1 MLNFLAQGDYAIAW
15 ITAPIWMISVFFI
28 SKRYQNIKRVSRLKY
43 WSLTFTIGI
52 LLAGV
57 LPVFWI
63 IAEINLAFGSL
74 FLGLA
79 IFLGALASA
88 WLALG
93 RTRDMGESKALQ
105 AAFSWFPIVNIFT
118 IFGAPIDKMF
128 ASPTWGHFV
137 KRFSAAILLPISAL
151 IIAFAAWFLLSDRM
165 LMAQVGI
172 PEISRDYLRKNIADQ
187 VNAQSPRQIDQMT
200 TLLGAEING
209 ETLFYVYEL
218 TPEAIDNGP
227 ELFEE
232 WSQAYQLP
240 SLCKGGTLMSF
251 DRSGIDI
258 SLAYL
263 DNQGE
268 VFIIIDLEPNNC

>member
-28 SKRYQNIKRVSRLKY
+28 SKRYQNIKRISRLKY

-63 IAEINLAFGSL
+63 IAEINLVFGSL

-128 ASPTWGHFV
+128 ASPTWGHFA
-137 KRFSAAILLPISAL
+137 KRFSAAILLPTSAL
-151 IIAFAAWFLLSDRM
+151 IISFAAWFLLSDRM
-165 LMAQVGI
+165 LMAQIGI

-200 TLLGAEING
+200 TLLGAEINE

-232 WSQAYQLP
+232 WSQTYQLP

-268 VFIIIDLEPNNC
+268 VFSIIDLDPNNC